1 MPSLTI
7 DLREKKRWLDQFR
20 AFVPVHYPDWD
31 VDARLIEVGDYAHSD
46 LLGLE
51 HKSPSDFL
59 GSLQSGKLFDQ
70 AHELA
75 GAYQQAF
82 IIVDGVPRSLWTNAY
97 VQYSEENI
105 FGVLSSLAVRR
116 RVPVLFSGLTADMAC
131 ALPGPSPAEIS
142 FMTHVMKLVAKT
154 QGDGSFTY
162 NPVRRSGS
170 KKERGLHLIGS
181 LPGVGPKRARLILE
195 HYGTP
200 MLALANY
207 KSWSHDIKGIGN
219 STVEKCG
226 EVLDCPADRETPPEE
241 SIENLG
247 PPRARE
253 EAGKLRSALSGFH
266 PRHAP
271 STISRS
277 PGYRKDFGSSRS
289 GA

>member
-20 AFVPVHYPDWD
+20 LFVPVHYPDWD

-51 HKSPSDFL
+51 HKSPADFL

-131 ALPGPSPAEIS
+131 ALPGPSPAEVS

-181 LPGVGPKRARLILE
+181 LPGVGPKRARTILGFYKSPLE
-195 HYGTP
+195 
-200 MLALANY
+200 ALQNY
-207 KSWSHDIKGIGN
+207 KHWSELDGIGK
-219 STVEKCG
+219 STIEKAG
-226 EVLDCPADRETPPEE
+226 EVLECPSDRETPSEVP
-241 SIENLG
+241 IGNLG
-247 PPRARE
+247 APRTRSEVSKFRPAVPR
-253 EAGKLRSALSGFH
+253 GKTGSTSSSLLRSSGD
-266 PRHAP
+266 
-271 STISRS
+271 
-277 PGYRKDFGSSRS
+277 G
-289 GA
+289 